1 MYEVNFSYCFY
12 LLDQEGTLNI
22 DLYRTVFENQ
32 ITVDIENKDELIFT
46 NLNGNSFANVVQI
59 DIGYAI
65 MSNLDMRLSYKKNNS
80 VSSFDGISKTLP
92 LHPEE
97 RGLINLTYK
106 TISDKWHF
114 DFTANYIGKSR
125 IPDNIITNAN

>member
-1 MYEVNFSYCFY
+1 MVSFPWLPASF
-12 LLDQEGTLNI
+12 LKHA
-22 DLYRTVFENQ
+22 
-32 ITVDIENKDELIFT
+32 VDDT
-46 NLNGNSFANVVQI
+46 NLNGNSFANVMQI
-59 DIGYAI
+59 DIDYAI
-65 MSNLDMRLSYKKNNS
+65 ISNLDMRLSYKRNNS

-125 IPDNIITNAN
+125 IPDNIVANANFSSPFPLIVISRSCNAFSINI

>member
-1 MYEVNFSYCFY
+1 M
-12 LLDQEGTLNI
+12 G
-22 DLYRTVFENQ
+22 RPKRFEM
-32 ITVDIENKDELIFT
+32 DYW
-46 NLNGNSFANVVQI
+46 G
-59 DIGYAI
+59 
-65 MSNLDMRLSYKKNNS
+65 LSYKKNNS
-80 VSSFDGISKTLP
+80 VSSFDGINKVLP

-125 IPDNIITNAN
+125 IPDNIVTNANFSSPFPLIEISRF